1 MGIGGVAIT
10 AAIGM
15 EMVGAVAVG
24 GIVVTVGMA
33 ITGVAV
39 AIGTVAV
46 VDTVSGMVGAETIAT
61 NEYDADKK
69 GRLSGCPSAFE
80 LIRTHQHQ
88 SKAGNN
94 I

>member
-10 AAIGM
+10 AAIGT

-46 VDTVSGMVGAETIAT
+46 VDTVIGMVGAKTIAT
-61 NEYDADKK
+61 NEYDAAKE
-69 GRLSGCPSAFE
+69 GRLLGAPLAFE
-80 LIRTHQHQ
+80 LIRTHRRQRKV
-88 SKAGNN
+88 SND